1 MPSRLQ
7 TAVLTLFVPL
17 LLAADASGQS
27 EITVQPPQRGL
38 GWLTRP
44 YQARRVPEIRLPNSP
59 RLNDLIRA
67 GSLYLTAPDVVAL
80 AIENNI
86 DVEVQRYGPL
96 LNQEVL
102 RRAEGGGALRSVGL
116 GVAAGP
122 ESVSLQGVSVNNSG
136 SVAPSGGNGVSS
148 GGGIVTQ
155 LGPSIPSL
163 DPSLFLFANFQHATA
178 PQSNTFLTGTTAL
191 IQSVRSITAQ
201 YQQNWDFGL
210 SAQFTYASNYFHLN
224 SQLFSLNPYTTGDL
238 DLQITQNL
246 LQGFGSAVN

>member
-7 TAVLTLFVPL
+7 TTVLTLFVPL
-17 LLAADASGQS
+17 LLAADASAQS
-27 EITVQPPQRGL
+27 EITVQPPTQHHW

-44 YQARRVPEIRLPNSP
+44 YQARRVPEIRLTNSP

-67 GSLYLTAPDVVAL
+67 GTLYLTAPDVVAL

-102 RRAEGGGALRSVGL
+102 RRAEGGGALRSVGAS
-116 GVAAGP
+116 VAAGP
-122 ESVSLQGVSVNNSG
+122 QSVSLQGVSVNNAGGVSLSSG
-136 SVAPSGGNGVSS
+136 SGVSS

-163 DPSLFLFANFQHATA
+163 DPSLFALATFQHASI
-178 PQSNTFLTGTTAL
+178 PQSNTFLIGTDAL
-191 IQSVRSITAQ
+191 I
-201 YQQNWDFGL
+201 
-210 SAQFTYASNYFHLN
+210 
-224 SQLFSLNPYTTGDL
+224 
-238 DLQITQNL
+238 
-246 LQGFGSAVN
+246 